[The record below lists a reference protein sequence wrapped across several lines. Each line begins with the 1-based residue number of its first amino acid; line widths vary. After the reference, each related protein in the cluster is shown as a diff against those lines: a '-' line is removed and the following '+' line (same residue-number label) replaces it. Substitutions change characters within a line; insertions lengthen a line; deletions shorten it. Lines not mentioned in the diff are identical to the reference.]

1 MRRTGMMMNSDY
13 CVCRAAATELGVL
26 QDVLSIAREK
36 RYMVLDPVSNDTQE
50 VRSGMV
56 LTAKRKVYPTI

>member
-1 MRRTGMMMNSDY
+1 MNSDY
-13 CVCRAAATELGVL
+13 FHYRAAATELGVL

-56 LTAKRKVYPTI
+56 LTAKRKVCLHCLM